1 MLWFDLSGIVM
12 KTVGGLW
19 GAIKSI
25 TIALTLALASSINHQ
40 TIKNQPVTHLISFC
54 QKELRAILQKH
65 MVENAYTVVFSV
77 NIKIHLWMI
86 R

>member
-1 MLWFDLSGIVM
+1 M

-19 GAIKSI
+19 GAINSI
-25 TIALTLALASSINHQ
+25 TIALTLALTSSINHQ

-54 QKELRAILQKH
+54 QKELRDIVQLMFNIQRRLQKH

-77 NIKIHLWMI
+77 KFIFG
-86 R
+86 